1 MAGMKEAEEG
11 IAREKIRDI
20 KDIKII
26 VNLIVKASI
35 LDQLFFFFFWRDG
48 RLLEDF
54 KQRNHLYCLQNR
66 IKSRNLKSS

>member
-35 LDQLFFFFFWRDG
+35 LDQLFFFFLERWEALG
-48 RLLEDF
+48 RF
-54 KQRNHLYCLQNR
+54 
-66 IKSRNLKSS
+66 

>member
-35 LDQLFFFFFWRDG
+35 LDQLFFFFFGEMGGSWKI
-48 RLLEDF
+48 L
-54 KQRNHLYCLQNR
+54 NR
-66 IKSRNLKSS
+66 GIICIVCRTE